1 MNNYVVMVI
10 INPKVSKRNLSII
23 QRGIVETVNKTAQI
37 QNVYDLGK
45 NELEY
50 PTKKFKEGYHLKIE
64 IQAKPK
70 KIEEL
75 KETIKHN
82 KNVIFSMVIQGQKVE
97 NTLSKMLKEYRE
109 GLTKLPKNHQGS
121 INKKVYMLVS
131 KNPYY
136 PEIENKTLAM
146 SDNKNKIIQACME
159 EIKKY
164 IYKKGYYTIK
174 NFKRVRDIENELN
187 KILKIDLFSKDNR
200 DEVKQFA
207 IEERALI

>member
-23 QRGIVETVNKTAQI
+23 QRGIVEAVGKTTQI

-75 KETIKHN
+75 KGTIKLN
-82 KNVIFSMVIQGQKVE
+82 KNVIFSMVIQGKKVE
-97 NTLSKMLKEYRE
+97 NTLSKMIKEYRE
-109 GLTKLPKNHQGS
+109 GLTKLPKNHQES
-121 INKKVYMLVS
+121 INKKRNGITWYLS
-131 KNPYY
+131 FKEPDKKCEEKINLNK
-136 PEIENKTLAM
+136 EIEECKT
-146 SDNKNKIIQACME
+146 K
-159 EIKKY
+159 
-164 IYKKGYYTIK
+164 
-174 NFKRVRDIENELN
+174 ENL
-187 KILKIDLFSKDNR
+187 R
-200 DEVKQFA
+200 DEY
-207 IEERALI
+207 I